1 MRQRQRHRGSAA
13 EQLRVP
19 RHRTARDSV
28 SAGARMCAERA
39 RQRAARALHGSP
51 RTRHQGA
58 GGGAGDALRPFLL
71 HAFGGLYLDVDVE
84 CFEAVDA
91 SLGGFDIVLQLED
104 GGNKSLNNAV
114 MAGVPGH
121 ELWAKMQGLLHERRA
136 RAPARSLASRHA
148 GRADKR
154 AHAHHAPARLW
165 MRPCL
170 CHMHAS

>member
-1 MRQRQRHRGSAA
+1 VRGAGTAVSGSCCARRPPHRASG
-13 EQLRVP
+13 
-19 RHRTARDSV
+19 
-28 SAGARMCAERA
+28 G
-39 RQRAARALHGSP
+39 
-51 RTRHQGA
+51 

-136 RAPARSLASRHA
+136 RAPAGSLASHA
-148 GRADKR
+148 GAPISAHVRTKRLNNCEYPGRAGPVYAYASSR
-154 AHAHHAPARLW
+154 CPTAPV
-165 MRPCL
+165 
-170 CHMHAS
+170 

>member
-1 MRQRQRHRGSAA
+1 VNQSA
-13 EQLRVP
+13 RVP
-19 RHRTARDSV
+19 ACARSRHCSERLVPCTASPH
-28 SAGARMCAERA
+28 RA
-39 RQRAARALHGSP
+39 SG
-51 RTRHQGA
+51 G

-136 RAPARSLASRHA
+136 RAPAGSLASHA
-148 GRADKR
+148 GRANQR
-154 AHAHHAPARLW
+154 ARSHQTPKQL
-165 MRPCL
+165 
-170 CHMHAS
+170 